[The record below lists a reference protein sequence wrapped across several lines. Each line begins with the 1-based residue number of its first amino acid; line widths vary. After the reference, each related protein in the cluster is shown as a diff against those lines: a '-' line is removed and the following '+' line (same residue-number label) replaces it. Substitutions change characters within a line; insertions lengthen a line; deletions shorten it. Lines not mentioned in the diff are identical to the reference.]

1 VQLTLTEPDAQTLR
15 DLLHDYLPTLA
26 REAARMNVS
35 ACEFARRE
43 VLCERLLRDLG
54 RSGAAGHEPAAG
66 CAGKA
71 CRSAHALSAA
81 DVAAY
86 GERLREAA
94 ARLGGQVTVLE
105 AEARQ
110 PTGTALGTAEE
121 ATSLALLYTEEG
133 TLAEV
138 TAALDRIDRGTYGRC
153 EACGKAVTKARLD
166 ALPHARHCIA
176 CARLGGPGARARRR

>member
-1 VQLTLTEPDAQTLR
+1 VQLSLTEQDAQTLR
-15 DLLHDYLPTLA
+15 NLLRDYLPVLGRA
-26 REAARMNVS
+26 NLS
-35 ACEFARRE
+35 ACELARRE
-43 VLCERLLRDLG
+43 ALCERLLTDLG
-54 RSGAAGHEPAAG
+54 PDVAAAHKPGAG

-71 CRSAHALSAA
+71 CRSAHALSAT

-86 GERLREAA
+86 GRRLREAA
-94 ARLGGQVTVLE
+94 ARLGGQVTALE

-121 ATSLALLYTEEG
+121 AAALALLHTEEG
-133 TLAEV
+133 SLAEV

-153 EACGKAVTKARLD
+153 EACGKPVAKARLD

-176 CARLGGPGARARRR
+176 CDRAGTHPTGA